1 MYHIS
6 VMSLQPTDIELI
18 RRVLHEDDA
27 KAFAVL
33 MHRYETE
40 VYYASLR
47 LMHNEDDAAEV
58 TQLAFIQAYRQ
69 LSSWRG
75 QSFGGW
81 VVVIANHIGLRMI
94 EKEKRRQIIS
104 LDNYRNTPNAP
115 NTPSFSEPLSESYDY
130 QREQQ
135 LQRLEQAVSELPE
148 PDKTIVQEH
157 YYRSTPLQTIA
168 RQLGMTENN
177 VKVRL
182 FRIREKLKKQLS

>member
-1 MYHIS
+1 MYRIS

-33 MHRYETE
+33 MHRYEKE

-81 VVVIANHIGLRMI
+81 VVIIANHIGLRML

-104 LDNYRNTPNAP
+104 LDGYRNTPNAP
-115 NTPSFSEPLSESYDY
+115 NTQGGSDPLSESYDY
-130 QREQQ
+130 QRENQ